1 MATTEAGISMQRLAD
16 YYGFGVVSYANM
28 VRDLVYED
36 TRETNPTRIQEK
48 LIFHPIIGTKMSQLP
63 SDPSLYQSNEKRNPS
78 LRWTPY
84 YNILYDYVLFHGPHK
99 HPL

>member
-36 TRETNPTRIQEK
+36 TRETNFSPNYWYQNVTAPIRSIIVPIQ
-48 LIFHPIIGTKMSQLP
+48 
-63 SDPSLYQSNEKRNPS
+63 
-78 LRWTPY
+78 
-84 YNILYDYVLFHGPHK
+84 
-99 HPL
+99 